1 MGRSQ
6 QEIRTE
12 DDRAHGEGKVIMGLA
27 QVIAAWLWLRLRAAA
42 KGGTA
47 GSGDQDYILEEYRGR
62 RKG

>member
-1 MGRSQ
+1 
-6 QEIRTE
+6 
-12 DDRAHGEGKVIMGLA
+12 MGLA

-62 RKG
+62 RTG